1 MLVIKQSKGYHTMR
15 DIPNLKRLWYCQ
27 QKYEKTTGCVCKKS
41 GVCECQSILNVPIAE
56 IDSLRSEKR
65 QQRQKKR
72 YSFWDLDFAQA
83 ESRLYRSRGI
93 DMMRQMIVSRAMK
106 EEMLRLAY
114 GERRYPIFD
123 QVILDESAYLRPL
136 GQPIKIGREMYEW
149 TSPPKEDYIEGRP
162 KEPKPWQKLI
172 PDNRKLKPR

>member
-1 MLVIKQSKGYHTMR
+1 MKR

-41 GVCECQSILNVPIAE
+41 GVCECQSILNVPLTE

-65 QQRQKKR
+65 KQRQPKNRWKFTFDID
-72 YSFWDLDFAQA
+72 YAQL
-83 ESRLYRSRGI
+83 ESRFHRSSKI
-93 DMMRQMIVSRAMK
+93 ETMKQMIISRAMK
-106 EEMLRLAY
+106 EEMLRLSY
-114 GERRYPIFD
+114 GGPRPSP
-123 QVILDESAYLRPL
+123 ILDESVHLHPL
-136 GQPIKIGREMYEW
+136 GQPMKISREIYQ
-149 TSPPKEDYIEGRP
+149 SPPIEGKP